1 MTDSNAPD
9 SNKLAHSSWAV
20 GYAMFAS
27 VLLLMAGIFQFVA
40 GLVAVV
46 EDDFYVVG
54 TKWVFEFDVT
64 TWGWIHM
71 LIGLVLFL
79 SGIGILSGNVLARTV
94 GVIAAGV
101 AAVANFLWLPYYPV
115 WSIIMIF
122 LAVAVIWALTVHGRD
137 ITDA

>member
-1 MTDSNAPD
+1 MTD

-94 GVIAAGV
+94 GVIVAGV

-137 ITDA
+137 MTDA